1 MGEWMKSFASAF
13 YEFTGSS
20 EVLGLSFN
28 NVFISLFGVMG
39 FIMVL
44 GWISARHLTGVEV
57 SRYDNETNAFT
68 NLLMWFVKKW
78 DTVISS
84 NDLKTESGW
93 TIFSIKVIVF
103 LLLLIMVHKLQLA
116 FTSMRAAW
124 V

>member
-1 MGEWMKSFASAF
+1 
-13 YEFTGSS
+13 
-20 EVLGLSFN
+20 
-28 NVFISLFGVMG
+28 
-39 FIMVL
+39 MVL

>member
-13 YEFTGSS
+13 YEFTGST

-28 NVFISLFGVMG
+28 NMFISLFGIMG

-68 NLLMWFVKKW
+68 NCLLY
-78 DTVISS
+78 
-84 NDLKTESGW
+84 
-93 TIFSIKVIVF
+93 
-103 LLLLIMVHKLQLA
+103 
-116 FTSMRAAW
+116 TSPSPRD
-124 V
+124 